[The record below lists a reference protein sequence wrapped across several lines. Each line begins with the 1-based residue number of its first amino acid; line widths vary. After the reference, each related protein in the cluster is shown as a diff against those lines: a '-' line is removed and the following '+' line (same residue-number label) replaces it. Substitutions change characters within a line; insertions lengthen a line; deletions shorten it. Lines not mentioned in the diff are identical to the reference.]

1 MNTTKSE
8 EIFITKYKPYILK
21 DFGLDEKRMMLLK
34 TLYDIEDINILLVG
48 SPSSGKTTLLYA
60 MIREY
65 YNLKKKDTI
74 QETNILFI
82 NQLKEQGINYF
93 RNEMKTFCQSKC
105 SIYGKKK
112 MIVIDDIDNLNE
124 QSQQV
129 FRNYIDKYK
138 QNINII
144 CSCTNIQKVIES
156 IQSRV
161 HIIQLQMPEYKQI
174 ENLMQKIIKEN
185 NIQIEEDALNKIKST
200 IKTENENM
208 VQMIFKMEKI
218 HIYNDNITNTP
229 IKIQEIEKMTNN
241 IRKEDLENY
250 IKNIKTNNLKQS
262 IQILQNMEGYSVIDI
277 LDHIYNYIKET
288 DQLTENQKYDIIPFL
303 CKYITIFNKI
313 HEDHIELA
321 IFTNDL
327 IKYLNP

>member
-1 MNTTKSE
+1 MEE
-8 EIFITKYKPYILK
+8 EIFITKYKPYYLK
-21 DFGLDEKRMMLLK
+21 EFGLDEKRMQLLR
-34 TLYDIEDINILLVG
+34 TLYEIEDINILLVG
-48 SPSSGKTTLLYA
+48 SASSGKTTLLYA

-65 YNLKKKDTI
+65 YNIKKEKTI
-74 QETNILFI
+74 PDTNILFI
-82 NQLKEQGINYF
+82 NQLKEQGIHYF

-105 SIYGKKK
+105 SIHGKKK

-129 FRNYIDKYK
+129 FRNYLDKYK
-138 QNINII
+138 HNIHMI

-161 HIIQLQMPEYKQI
+161 HIIKLYLPDNRQI
-174 ENLMQKIIKEN
+174 EGLMERMIEETGIPIKES
-185 NIQIEEDALNKIKST
+185 ALEKIKST
-200 IKTENENM
+200 IKRENENI
-208 VQMIFKMEKI
+208 VQMISKMEKMY
-218 HIYNDNITNTP
+218 IYHTNCE
-229 IKIQEIEKMTNN
+229 IELDEIEKMTSN
-241 IRKEDLENY
+241 IKKEDLEKY
-250 IKNIKTNNLKQS
+250 IQHIKKGDLKEA

-277 LDHIYNYIKET
+277 LDHLYNHIKESIH
-288 DQLTENQKYDIIPFL
+288 LTETQKYEMIPLL

-327 IKYLNP
+327 IKIIKGSPIE

>member
-1 MNTTKSE
+1 
-8 EIFITKYKPYILK
+8 
-21 DFGLDEKRMMLLK
+21 
-34 TLYDIEDINILLVG
+34 
-48 SPSSGKTTLLYA
+48 
-60 MIREY
+60 
-65 YNLKKKDTI
+65 
-74 QETNILFI
+74 
-82 NQLKEQGINYF
+82 
-93 RNEMKTFCQSKC
+93 MKTFCQSKC
-105 SIYGKKK
+105 SIHGKKK

-138 QNINII
+138 HNINII

-161 HIIQLQMPEYKQI
+161 HIIQLHLPEYKQI
-174 ENLMQKIIKEN
+174 EILMHKIIEEN
-185 NIQIEEDALNKIKST
+185 NIQIETQALNKIKST

-208 VQMIFKMEKI
+208 VQMISKMEKM
-218 HIYNDNITNTP
+218 HIYQNDQNQ
-229 IKIQEIEKMTNN
+229 IKLQEIEKMTSN
-241 IRKEDLENY
+241 IKKEDLENY
-250 IKNIKTNNLKQS
+250 IKNIKNNRLKEA

-277 LDHIYNYIKET
+277 LDHIYNNIKET
-288 DQLTENQKYDIIPFL
+288 EQLTETQKYEIIPFL

-327 IKYLNP
+327 MKYINNTLILHNKNIIL

>member
-1 MNTTKSE
+1 MTE
-8 EIFITKYKPYILK
+8 EIFITKYKPYHLN
-21 DFGLDEKRMMLLK
+21 DFGLDEKRMKLLR
-34 TLYDIEDINILLVG
+34 TLYEIEDINILLVG

-65 YNLKKKDTI
+65 YNLKKNDTI
-74 QETNILFI
+74 PETNILFI

-105 SIYGKKK
+105 SIHGKKK

-138 QNINII
+138 HNIHII

-156 IQSRV
+156 IQSRI
-161 HIIQLQMPEYKQI
+161 HIIQLHPPEYEQI
-174 ENLMQKIIKEN
+174 ERLMQKIIDEMQIP
-185 NIQIEEDALNKIKST
+185 IQTEALEKIKST
-200 IKTENENM
+200 IKKENENI
-208 VQMIFKMEKI
+208 VQMIFKMEKM
-218 HIYNDNITNTP
+218 HIYNENVP
-229 IKIQEIEKMTNN
+229 IKLEEIEKMTSS
-241 IRKEDLENY
+241 IKKEDLENY
-250 IKNIKTNNLKQS
+250 IFYIKNKKLKEA

-277 LDHIYNYIKET
+277 LDHIYNHVKDT
-288 DQLTENQKYDIIPFL
+288 NQLTETQKYEVIPFL

-327 IKYLNP
+327 MKYITT

>member
-1 MNTTKSE
+1 MTE
-8 EIFITKYKPYILK
+8 EIFISKYKPYHLK
-21 DFGLDEKRMMLLK
+21 EFGLDEKRMQLLR
-34 TLYDIEDINILLVG
+34 TLYEIEDINVLLVG
-48 SPSSGKTTLLYA
+48 SQSSGKTTLLYA

-65 YNLKKKDTI
+65 YNLKKNDNI
-74 QETNILFI
+74 PETNIIFI
-82 NQLKEQGINYF
+82 NQLKEQGIHYF

-105 SIYGKKK
+105 SIHKKKK

-138 QNINII
+138 ANINII

-161 HIIQLQMPEYKQI
+161 HIIQLHLPEYEQI
-174 ENLMQKIIKEN
+174 ERLMQKIIEENKIEIEKE
-185 NIQIEEDALNKIKST
+185 ALDKIKST

-208 VQMIFKMEKI
+208 VQMILKMEKM
-218 HIYNDNITNTP
+218 HIYQNNQP
-229 IKIQEIEKMTNN
+229 ILLDEIEKMTSN
-241 IRKEDLENY
+241 IKKEDLENY
-250 IKNIKTNNLKQS
+250 IQKIKNNQLKEA

-277 LDHIYNYIKET
+277 LDHIYNHIKDSE
-288 DQLTENQKYDIIPFL
+288 QLTETQKYEIIPFL

-327 IKYLNP
+327 MKYINIASHT

>member
-1 MNTTKSE
+1 MTE
-8 EIFITKYKPYILK
+8 EIFITKYKPYHLN
-21 DFGLDEKRMMLLK
+21 DFGLDEKRMKLLR
-34 TLYDIEDINILLVG
+34 TLYEIEDINILLVG

-65 YNLKKKDTI
+65 YNLKKSDTI

-105 SIYGKKK
+105 SIHGKKK

-138 QNINII
+138 HNIHII

-156 IQSRV
+156 IQSRI
-161 HIIQLQMPEYKQI
+161 HIIQLQPPEYEQI
-174 ENLMQKIIKEN
+174 ERLMQKIIDEMK
-185 NIQIEEDALNKIKST
+185 IPIEQEALEKIKST
-200 IKTENENM
+200 IKKENENI
-208 VQMIFKMEKI
+208 VQMIFKMEKM
-218 HIYNDNITNTP
+218 HIYNENVP
-229 IKIQEIEKMTNN
+229 IQLEEIEKMTSN
-241 IRKEDLENY
+241 IKKEYLENY
-250 IKNIKTNNLKQS
+250 ISHIKNKKLKEA

-277 LDHIYNYIKET
+277 LDHIYNHIKDT
-288 DQLTENQKYDIIPFL
+288 NQLTETQKYEVIPFL

-327 IKYLNP
+327 MKYIA

>member
-1 MNTTKSE
+1 MTE
-8 EIFITKYKPYILK
+8 EIFITKYKPYHLN
-21 DFGLDEKRMMLLK
+21 DFGLDEKRMKLLR
-34 TLYDIEDINILLVG
+34 TLYEIEDINILLVG

-65 YNLKKKDTI
+65 YNLKKSDTI

-105 SIYGKKK
+105 SIHGKKK

-138 QNINII
+138 HNIHII

-156 IQSRV
+156 IQSRI
-161 HIIQLQMPEYKQI
+161 HIIQLQPPEYEQI
-174 ENLMQKIIKEN
+174 ERLMQKIIDEMKIP
-185 NIQIEEDALNKIKST
+185 IQEEALEKIKST
-200 IKTENENM
+200 IKKENENI
-208 VQMIFKMEKI
+208 VQMIFKMEKM
-218 HIYNDNITNTP
+218 HIYNENVP
-229 IKIQEIEKMTNN
+229 IQLEEIEKMTSN
-241 IRKEDLENY
+241 IKKEYLENY
-250 IKNIKTNNLKQS
+250 ILHIKNKKLKEA

-277 LDHIYNYIKET
+277 LDHIYNHIKDT
-288 DQLTENQKYDIIPFL
+288 NQLTETQKYEVIPFL

-327 IKYLNP
+327 MKYIA

>member
-1 MNTTKSE
+1 MTE
-8 EIFITKYKPYILK
+8 EIFITKYKPYHLN
-21 DFGLDEKRMMLLK
+21 DFGLDEKRMKLLR
-34 TLYDIEDINILLVG
+34 TLYEIEDINILLVG

-65 YNLKKKDTI
+65 YNLKKSDTI

-105 SIYGKKK
+105 SIHGKKK

-138 QNINII
+138 HNIHII

-156 IQSRV
+156 IQSRI
-161 HIIQLQMPEYKQI
+161 HIIQLQPPEYEQI
-174 ENLMQKIIKEN
+174 ERLMQKIIDEMKIP
-185 NIQIEEDALNKIKST
+185 IQQEALEKIKST
-200 IKTENENM
+200 IKKENENI
-208 VQMIFKMEKI
+208 VQMIFKMEKM
-218 HIYNDNITNTP
+218 HIYNENVP
-229 IKIQEIEKMTNN
+229 IQLEEIEKMTSN
-241 IRKEDLENY
+241 IKKEYLENY
-250 IKNIKTNNLKQS
+250 ILHIKNKKLKEA

-277 LDHIYNYIKET
+277 LDHIYNHIKDT
-288 DQLTENQKYDIIPFL
+288 NQLTETQKYEVIPFL

-327 IKYLNP
+327 MKYIA

>member
-1 MNTTKSE
+1 
-8 EIFITKYKPYILK
+8 
-21 DFGLDEKRMMLLK
+21 
-34 TLYDIEDINILLVG
+34 LVG
-48 SPSSGKTTLLYA
+48 SQSSGKTTLLYA

-65 YNLKKKDTI
+65 YHLKKEDNI

-105 SIYGKKK
+105 SIHGKKK

-138 QNINII
+138 HNIHII

-161 HIIQLQMPEYKQI
+161 HIIQLHLPEYEQI
-174 ENLMQKIIKEN
+174 ETLMQKIIQEMK
-185 NIQIEEDALNKIKST
+185 IPIEEDALNKIKST
-200 IKTENENM
+200 IKTENENI
-208 VQMIFKMEKI
+208 VQMIFKMEKMY
-218 HIYNDNITNTP
+218 IYHNDTP
-229 IKIQEIEKMTNN
+229 IQLDEINKMTSN
-241 IRKEDLENY
+241 IKKEDLDNY
-250 IKNIKTNNLKQS
+250 IKHVKNGELKES

-277 LDHIYNYIKET
+277 LDHLYTHIKDT
-288 DQLTENQKYDIIPFL
+288 PQLTETHKYEIIPFL

-327 IKYLNP
+327 IKYIHRLQPTSSSS